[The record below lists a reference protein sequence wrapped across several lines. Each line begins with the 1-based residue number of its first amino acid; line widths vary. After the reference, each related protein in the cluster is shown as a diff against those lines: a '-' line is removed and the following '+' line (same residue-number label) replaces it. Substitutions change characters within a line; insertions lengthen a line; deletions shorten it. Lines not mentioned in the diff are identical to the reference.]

1 MNENLR
7 DIFDKLGTLS
17 ASLRGVGALLEQQG
31 SNSSFEH
38 DELFGLGNLLK
49 FTSEEILK
57 IENQLREMHFSD

>member
-1 MNENLR
+1 MSKDLR
-7 DIFDKLGTLS
+7 DIFDKLSTLS

-57 IENQLREMHFSD
+57 IEDQLREMHFSD